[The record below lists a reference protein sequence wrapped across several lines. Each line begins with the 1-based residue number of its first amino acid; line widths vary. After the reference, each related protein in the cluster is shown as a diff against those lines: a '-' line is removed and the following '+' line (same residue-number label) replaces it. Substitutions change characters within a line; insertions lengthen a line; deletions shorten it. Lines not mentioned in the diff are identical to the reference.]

1 MADSALEAALEI
13 KLKGNVLFK
22 ENNFEEAI
30 KLYSQA
36 IDACPKHRQAELAV
50 MYQNRAASH
59 ERMERWAE
67 ATSDC
72 DLSIKNNNKYGKALD
87 RRSKLHRKQAHL
99 QAGGEEGMKARICHL
114 RKAMED
120 VSMVAQIEGFK
131 HEQLLFVDEVLK
143 QLGSALA
150 TEAGKCRP
158 AVLPSAHT
166 IQQYFTSFMDDPL
179 FEKTEGTG
187 PYSEAQAAYQAG
199 DYDNIIPLCEK
210 EVTEGGPNKVRARLL
225 KATFLVLTKQL
236 KLGLEELTSVVEEAG
251 EDKKALVNAL
261 IKRGSLY
268 IQRCHEPNE
277 DADLSYKDFN
287 RAQEADPNSADVLM
301 NRGQISLLLDRF
313 PEAVADLVKAAELR
327 PDFALATV
335 QKLYTDF
342 LTAHAAG
349 DKSGLEKVKEDFKA
363 STTKFPDCVECYA
376 LYAKVLQETGDLEG
390 ADALYKKGVELN
402 PANANL
408 LVHRA
413 LLALQQTK
421 NVNAAQEATEAALKV
436 DDKCEFAWE
445 TLGQIQIQKDNMD
458 EAVKAFDKAIPL
470 VNTELEM
477 AHLFGLSESAKAKSA
492 ARKKLAELPTGMQD
506 MGLD

>member
-1 MADSALEAALEI
+1 
-13 KLKGNVLFK
+13 
-22 ENNFEEAI
+22 
-30 KLYSQA
+30 
-36 IDACPKHRQAELAV
+36 

-59 ERMERWAE
+59 EKMERWAQ

-99 QAGGEEGMKARICHL
+99 QGGGDEGMKARISHL

-158 AVLPSAHT
+158 PVLPSAHT

-179 FEKTEGTG
+179 FESAEGSG
-187 PYSEAQAAYQAG
+187 PYSEAQAAYHAG
-199 DYDNIIPLCEK
+199 EYKNIIPLCEK
-210 EVTEGGPNKVRARLL
+210 EITEGGPNKVRARLL

-236 KLGLEELTSVVEEAG
+236 KPGLEELTSVVEEAG

-261 IKRGSLY
+261 VKRGSLY

-287 RAQEADPNSADVLM
+287 RAQAADPNSADVLM

-313 PEAVADLVKAAELR
+313 PEAVAAFTRSAELR

-342 LTAHAAG
+342 LSAHAAG
-349 DKSGLEKVKEDFKA
+349 DKPGLEKVKEDFKA
-363 STTKFPDCVECYA
+363 STTKFPDCVESYA
-376 LYAKVLQETGDLEG
+376 LYAKVLQETQDLEG

-402 PANANL
+402 PANL

-413 LLALQQTK
+413 LLALQK
-421 NVNAAQEATEAALKV
+421 SKDVNAAQEATEAALKV
-436 DDKCEFAWE
+436 DEKCEFAWE

-492 ARKKLAELPTGMQD
+492 ARQKLAELPTGMQD

>member
-1 MADSALEAALEI
+1 
-13 KLKGNVLFK
+13 
-22 ENNFEEAI
+22 
-30 KLYSQA
+30 
-36 IDACPKHRQAELAV
+36 

-72 DLSIKNNNKYGKALD
+72 DRSIKNNNKYGKALD

-99 QAGGEEGMKARICHL
+99 QGGGEEGMKARICHL

-287 RAQEADPNSADVLM
+287 RAQEADTNSADVLM

-342 LTAHAAG
+342 LSAHAAG
-349 DKSGLEKVKEDFKA
+349 DKLGLEKVKEDFKA
-363 STTKFPDCVECYA
+363 STIKFPDCVECYA
-376 LYAKVLQETGDLEG
+376 LYAKVLQETQDLEG

-402 PANANL
+402 PSNANL
-408 LVHRA
+408 LVQMLCTR
-413 LLALQQTK
+413 K
-421 NVNAAQEATEAALKV
+421 
-436 DDKCEFAWE
+436 
-445 TLGQIQIQKDNMD
+445 
-458 EAVKAFDKAIPL
+458 
-470 VNTELEM
+470 
-477 AHLFGLSESAKAKSA
+477 ESS
-492 ARKKLAELPTGMQD
+492 
-506 MGLD
+506 

>member
-1 MADSALEAALEI
+1 
-13 KLKGNVLFK
+13 
-22 ENNFEEAI
+22 
-30 KLYSQA
+30 
-36 IDACPKHRQAELAV
+36 

-99 QAGGEEGMKARICHL
+99 QGGGEEGMKARICHL

-150 TEAGKCRP
+150 TEA
-158 AVLPSAHT
+158 
-166 IQQYFTSFMDDPL
+166 
-179 FEKTEGTG
+179 E
-187 PYSEAQAAYQAG
+187 AAYQAG

-251 EDKKALVNAL
+251 KDKKALVNAL

-277 DADLSYKDFN
+277 DADLSFKDFN
-287 RAQEADPNSADVLM
+287 KAQETDPNSADVLM

-342 LTAHAAG
+342 LSAHAAG

-445 TLGQIQIQKDNMD
+445 I
-458 EAVKAFDKAIPL
+458 
-470 VNTELEM
+470 
-477 AHLFGLSESAKAKSA
+477 
-492 ARKKLAELPTGMQD
+492 
-506 MGLD
+506 